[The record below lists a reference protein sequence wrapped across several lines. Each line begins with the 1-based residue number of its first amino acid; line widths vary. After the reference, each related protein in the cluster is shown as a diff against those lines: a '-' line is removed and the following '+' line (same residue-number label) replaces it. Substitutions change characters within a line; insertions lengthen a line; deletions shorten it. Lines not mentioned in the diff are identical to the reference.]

1 MKINVLRS
9 RKKVGREEVG
19 LELPL
24 EDEGVRG
31 DADVAVGG
39 QGAVEEV
46 DRAERGYGDIISSK

>member
-1 MKINVLRS
+1 MLRS